1 MPSPEAT
8 APPPSSTSAA
18 ATGQATLL
26 VADAIGEVMG
36 FWNFKP
42 SMGRVWTVLF
52 LSPKPLS
59 ADEISRRTE
68 LSAGSVSMTLQELLL
83 WGVVRK
89 AWQRGSRR
97 RYFEAE
103 TDILSLVTR
112 VFRER
117 ELRLIEST
125 IQRIERALVLLQDL
139 EPSSDTTFLRSRL
152 ETLLRMAR
160 TGRALVDQFAGGGL
174 LDLRSLR
181 DVLRMGTDELRSSG
195 LPHTRMTPIDGG
207 TLRADCSPEN
217 PSQPPED
224 GHLH

>member
-1 MPSPEAT
+1 MPSIQSDT
-8 APPPSSTSAA
+8 TPPSRSTGG
-18 ATGQATLL
+18 ATSQATLV

-52 LSPKPLS
+52 LSPQPLS
-59 ADEISRRTE
+59 ADEISRRTQ

-103 TDILSLVTR
+103 TDILSMVTR

-117 ELRLIEST
+117 ELRLIDTT
-125 IQRIERALVLLQDL
+125 IQRIERALILLQDV
-139 EPSSDTTFLRSRL
+139 EPSTDAAFLESRL

-181 DVLRMGTDELRSSG
+181 GVLRMGAHELRSSG
-195 LPHTRMTPIDGG
+195 TSHHRMASLDG
-207 TLRADCSPEN
+207 RPMRVESSSEN
-217 PSQPPED
+217 PR
-224 GHLH
+224 